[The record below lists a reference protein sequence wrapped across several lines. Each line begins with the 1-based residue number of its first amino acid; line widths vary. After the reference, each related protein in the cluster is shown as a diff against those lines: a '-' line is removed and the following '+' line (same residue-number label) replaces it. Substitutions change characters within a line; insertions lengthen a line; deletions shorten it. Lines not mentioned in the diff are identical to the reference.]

1 MHRVR
6 YKSPDL
12 CGQAICGRCGGDKQR
27 VVILVSSSQ
36 IGGLFR
42 HDDRREMVPL
52 RIPNPDSLGSR
63 NKEVSLL
70 VDFDSVGDT
79 VMRFPL
85 FVTENPA
92 VCKVSNRRDVVDTR
106 IFFPWLSST

>member
-1 MHRVR
+1 M
-6 YKSPDL
+6 
-12 CGQAICGRCGGDKQR
+12 
-27 VVILVSSSQ
+27 VILVSPSQ

-42 HDDRREMVPL
+42 HDDCPEMVPL
-52 RIPNPDSLGSR
+52 RIPNPNSLGSR
-63 NKEVSLL
+63 NKEVSLLL

-92 VCKVSNRRDVVDTR
+92 VCKISNRRDVVHAN
-106 IFFPWLSST
+106 IFFLAVVHIKLLTIGRECRAIRLS